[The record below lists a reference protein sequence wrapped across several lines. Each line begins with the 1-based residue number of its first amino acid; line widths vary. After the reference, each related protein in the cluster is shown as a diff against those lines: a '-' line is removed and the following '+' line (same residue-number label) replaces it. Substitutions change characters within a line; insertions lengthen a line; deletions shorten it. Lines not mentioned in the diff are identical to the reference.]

1 MEIINKENFDSKIEK
16 GVVLVDFFAN
26 WCMPCKMLSP
36 VLEEASEL
44 FGDKVSIYKVD
55 VDKDNELA
63 ARFNVMSIPNLI
75 LFKDGKAVNQLVGF
89 ASKQDIVDFIKTA
102 LKSD

>member
-1 MEIINKENFDSKIEK
+1 MEIINKENFDSKVEK

-44 FGDKVSIYKVD
+44 FGDKVSIYKVN

-63 ARFNVMSIPNLI
+63 ARFNVMSIPGECV
-75 LFKDGKAVNQLVGF
+75 GKKWSLC
-89 ASKQDIVDFIKTA
+89 D
-102 LKSD
+102 

>member
-1 MEIINKENFDSKIEK
+1 MEIINKENFDSKVEK

-75 LFKDGKAVNQLVGF
+75 LFKDGKAVNQHVGF
-89 ASKQDIVDFIKTA
+89 TSKQDIVDFIKTA

>member
-1 MEIINKENFDSKIEK
+1 MEIINKENFDSKVEK

-55 VDKDNELA
+55 VDKDSDI
-63 ARFNVMSIPNLI
+63 ARRYGVMSIPTVI
-75 LFKDGKAVNQLVGF
+75 LFKDGVEVKRYTGF
-89 ASKQDIVDFIKTA
+89 MDKEKLIEF
-102 LKSD
+102 LK

>member
-1 MEIINKENFDSKIEK
+1 MEIINKENFDSKVEK

-63 ARFNVMSIPNLI
+63 ARFNVMPIPNLI
-75 LFKDGKAVNQLVGF
+75 FFKDGKAVETLIGAV
-89 ASKQDIVDFIKTA
+89 SKNELEAKIKQVLA
-102 LKSD
+102 